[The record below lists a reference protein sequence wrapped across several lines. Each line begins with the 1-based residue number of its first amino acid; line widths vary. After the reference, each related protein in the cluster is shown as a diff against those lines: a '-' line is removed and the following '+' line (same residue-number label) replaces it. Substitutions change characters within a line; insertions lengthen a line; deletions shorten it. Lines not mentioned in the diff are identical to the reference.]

1 MAFLISHGAP
11 PTMFVRLRF
20 GVRESHTLKERYG
33 SLRRVAPVQRTARD
47 VDVVWIDR
55 RCCLWCTMR
64 SLVYSLEFELE
75 MLKAR
80 TTHRLI
86 VPINEDGRSPHWRAH
101 ERNKRLVDVG
111 PGDWIV
117 HNYRRYRVK
126 TVAPFRSREITSDFV
141 GPRHGFIREA

>member
-1 MAFLISHGAP
+1 M
-11 PTMFVRLRF
+11 
-20 GVRESHTLKERYG
+20 
-33 SLRRVAPVQRTARD
+33 
-47 VDVVWIDR
+47 
-55 RCCLWCTMR
+55 MR

-86 VPINEDGRSPHWRAH
+86 VPVNEDGRSPYWRAH

-117 HNYRRYRVK
+117 HNCRRYRVK
-126 TVAPFRSREITSDFV
+126 TVAPFRSREITSDYA

>member
-1 MAFLISHGAP
+1 VL
-11 PTMFVRLRF
+11 
-20 GVRESHTLKERYG
+20 
-33 SLRRVAPVQRTARD
+33 
-47 VDVVWIDR
+47 
-55 RCCLWCTMR
+55 LWCTMR

-86 VPINEDGRSPHWRAH
+86 VPVNEDGRSPHWRAH
-101 ERNKRLVDVG
+101 ERTKRLVDVG

-117 HNYRRYRVK
+117 HNFRRYRVK